1 MNFKEKVALLKRA
14 NRAYY
19 VDNSSI
25 MSDEDYDKLLADVI
39 EYAKEND
46 IEVDKLLVNVGSSLT
61 DEVKKVNHSKPM
73 LSLANSYNENDVLSF
88 MKGVSNVT
96 RFVIEQKI
104 DGLSCSLKFK
114 DGKLYQASTR
124 GNGTV
129 GEDVTANVLI
139 SKNIPNTIPITDEM
153 EIRGEVV
160 ILKSIFQAIN
170 ASRDTTGQSAFKTA
184 RNLASG
190 TLRAK
195 DTKMVAERFLSF
207 IAYYIVDD
215 KGKQSE
221 VLDKLNS
228 FGFETPKHYT
238 FDLTGDNELE
248 RLNKIFTEL
257 KIDSEY
263 ETDGCVI
270 KVDDINLWD
279 SIGTTAK
286 SPKWAIAY
294 KYPTE
299 EVRSKVLSVDWQ
311 LGRTGKLTPVANI
324 EPVVI
329 SGTTVSR
336 ATLNNPRYI
345 KAMDLKINDRVV
357 VVKAAEIIP
366 QILYPVFSERDN
378 SVYDIE
384 IPRYCPVCGS
394 ELVNDEVNLFC
405 ANDSCPAVQLAKI
418 IHFSDRACMDIQG
431 LGEKVIKE
439 FFDLG
444 ILKSIPDIYKLK
456 DKKELVVGKIEGWKD
471 KSWDKLIKAIEKS
484 KDKPFT
490 NVLTSLQID
499 RLGKT
504 MSKRVVEKFKSMDNI
519 IKALMNDPE
528 ALSEIQGIS
537 ADSSI
542 IISASINKNTK
553 LIKELMD
560 MGLNFEE
567 NIVESSGPTVSVTGT
582 IKDLTRDEVTALLT
596 DMGFKVIP
604 ASKKT
609 KILILGNNY
618 SDAKANKVGV
628 DVNIIYATTR
638 KEIEDKVGGLK

>member
-1 MNFKEKVALLKRA
+1 MEFKEKVALLMKA
-14 NRAYY
+14 NEAYY
-19 VDNSSI
+19 VENVSI
-25 MSDEDYDKLLADVI
+25 MSDNDYDQLLAEVT
-39 EYAKEND
+39 EHANKND
-46 IEVDKLLVNVGSSLT
+46 IALDALLKRVGSSLT
-61 DEVKKVNHSKPM
+61 EDVKKVEHKRPM
-73 LSLANSYNENDVLSF
+73 LSLANSYDEDDVLDF
-88 MKGVSNVT
+88 MKGISRTN
-96 RFVIEQKI
+96 RFIIEQKI

-114 DGKLYQASTR
+114 DGKLYEASTR

-129 GEDVTANVLI
+129 GEDVTENVMI
-139 SKNIPNTIPITDEM
+139 SKNIPNTISIKDDI

-160 ILKSIFQAIN
+160 IFRDVFEVIN
-170 ASRDTTGQSAFKTA
+170 DARAMSGESTFKTA

-195 DTKMVAERFLSF
+195 DSKMVAERFLSF
-207 IAYYIVDD
+207 IAYYIVGDNGAQSQVLHKLNELGFKTPSNVIFELGRDD
-215 KGKQSE
+215 KA
-221 VLDKLNS
+221 
-228 FGFETPKHYT
+228 
-238 FDLTGDNELE
+238 
-248 RLNKIFTEL
+248 RLVEILKEL
-257 KIDSEY
+257 KTSAEY

-270 KVDDINLWD
+270 KVDDISLWD

-366 QILYPVFSERDN
+366 QILYPVFSERDKT
-378 SVYDIE
+378 VYNIE

-471 KSWDKLIKAIEKS
+471 KSWDKLVQAIEKS
-484 KDKPFT
+484 KSKPFT
-490 NVLTSLQID
+490 NVLASLQID

-504 MSKRVVEKFKSMDNI
+504 MSRRVVEKFKSIDSI
-519 IKALMNDPE
+519 IEALMDDPE

-542 IISASINKNTK
+542 IISASINKNMK
-553 LIKELMD
+553 LIEELMNI
-560 MGLNFEE
+560 GLNFEE
-567 NIVESSGPTVSVTGT
+567 NLIASTGPTVSITGT

-596 DMGFKVIP
+596 GMGFKVIP

-628 DVNIIYATTR
+628 DVNIIHATTK